1 MRTTKGESR
10 TAALAAIMIMAAL
23 SALAEER
30 QKRTG
35 VLNAKEEAANIRRI
49 VVSIQDRKL
58 ALLEG
63 DRVVKVWATAVGS
76 ESTPSPSGTYTI
88 ANRLSR
94 PSYYRPG
101 KVVPPGPSNP
111 LGTRWLG
118 LSLKGFGIHGTN
130 VPGSIGR
137 KASHGCIRMRNRDIE
152 ELFELVEVG
161 DVVELHSERNAYL
174 AQIFKSD
181 VQQAYSPAPRA
192 SAAASFIS
200 N

>member
-1 MRTTKGESR
+1 MVNATQN
-10 TAALAAIMIMAAL
+10 AA
-23 SALAEER
+23 SKPVR
-30 QKRTG
+30 K
-35 VLNAKEEAANIRRI
+35 I
-49 VVSIQDRKL
+49 VVSIEDRKL

-63 DRVVKVWATAVGS
+63 DRVIKIWATAVGA

-88 ANRLSR
+88 INRLRR
-94 PSYYRPG
+94 PAYYHSG
-101 KVVPPGPSNP
+101 KVIHPGPSNP

-161 DVVELHSERNAYL
+161 CVVEFHSERNEYL
-174 AQIFKSD
+174 AQIFD
-181 VQQAYSPAPRA
+181 NETRQAPSSEPVITA
-192 SAAASFIS
+192 SSHELARILITALV
-200 N
+200 